1 MNLEKAINYGTKI
14 LRKNFIKS
22 AKLDSEILMS
32 KALDKD
38 REFIIIN
45 QNKNINKNLFD
56 YFQNL
61 INQRSKGEPIAY
73 LVGKK
78 DFWSYQFDIC
88 RDVLIPRPDSELI
101 VEQALKLTKNKHRLK
116 LLDIG
121 VGSGCLLL
129 SILNEKKDFYG
140 TGIDTSKKCI
150 NLSKKNA
157 LNLNLKNRVKFFKT
171 DIDNFNYGKYDL
183 IISNPPYINQYDLKY
198 LDKEV
203 VNFEPKLSL
212 NGGIDGLT
220 VIRKVINKAFVLMKT
235 NGVLILEIGHDQKEK
250 VRNILRKKGF
260 YINKILKD
268 YADNDRCIIS
278 TKKNIYS

>member
-1 MNLEKAINYGTKI
+1 MNIENAINKGTEI
-14 LRKNFIKS
+14 LKKNYIRS

-32 KALDKD
+32 KVLKKE
-38 REFIIIN
+38 RESLIIN
-45 QNKNINKNLFD
+45 QNELIEKNLLKRFKC
-56 YFQNL
+56 L

-78 DFWSYQFDIC
+78 DFWNSQFEIYK
-88 RDVLIPRPDSELI
+88 DVLIPRPDSELI
-101 VEQALKLTKNKHRLK
+101 VEQVLKLTKNKRKLK

-140 TGIDTSKKCI
+140 TGIDVSKKCI
-150 NLSKKNA
+150 DLSKKNA
-157 LNLNLKNRVKFFKT
+157 FNLNLKNRVKFFKT
-171 DIDNFNYGKYDL
+171 NIDNFNYGKYDL
-183 IISNPPYINQYDLKY
+183 IVSNPPYINQYDLKY

-220 VIRKVINKAFVLMKT
+220 VIRKVINKAFILMKT
-235 NGVLILEIGHDQKEK
+235 NGVLVLEIGHDQKEK
-250 VRNILRKKGF
+250 VKNILRKKGF

-268 YADNDRCIIS
+268 YANNDRCIIC
-278 TKKNIYS
+278 TKNNIYS

>member
-1 MNLEKAINYGTKI
+1 MNIENAINKGTEI
-14 LRKNFIKS
+14 LKKNYIRS

-32 KALDKD
+32 KVLNKE
-38 REFIIIN
+38 RESLIIN
-45 QNKNINKNLFD
+45 QNELIEKNLLKRFKC
-56 YFQNL
+56 L

-78 DFWSYQFDIC
+78 DFWNSQFEIYK
-88 RDVLIPRPDSELI
+88 DVLIPRPDSELI
-101 VEQALKLTKNKHRLK
+101 VEQVLKLTKNKRKLK

-140 TGIDTSKKCI
+140 TGIDVSKKCI
-150 NLSKKNA
+150 DLSKKNA
-157 LNLNLKNRVKFFKT
+157 FNLNLKNRVKFFKT
-171 DIDNFNYGKYDL
+171 NIDNFNYGKYDL
-183 IISNPPYINQYDLKY
+183 IVSNPPYINQYDLKY

-220 VIRKVINKAFVLMKT
+220 VIRKVINKAFILMKI
-235 NGVLILEIGHDQKEK
+235 NGVLVLEIGHDQKKK
-250 VRNILRKKGF
+250 VKNILRKKGF

-268 YADNDRCIIS
+268 YANNDRCIIC
-278 TKKNIYS
+278 TKNNIYS